1 VKYSSKGSS
10 LNFGMRKQVGAL
22 GVAMCLALVAPGAR
36 AASNDGPPSGDPAQ
50 LFQQN
55 CGSCH
60 DHPKDRIPS
69 RAVIARRSPDEVMQ
83 ILTNGSMRVQAGGL
97 AMNDRVGIATYLTGK
112 APTGRFAPTAETNPC
127 AAGAAAVGDA
137 GAGWNGWGRDI
148 ANTRFQGEPG
158 ITAAQVPRLKLKWAF
173 GYRSSYVYGQ
183 PTLVGGRVYV
193 TSSSGRVYALDAKT
207 GCTYWTYD
215 AAAPVRTAV
224 SIARIHGGL
233 RALFGDDASFVY
245 ALDAASGK
253 LLWKRQLDAHPAARI
268 TGAPVFYGQRLYV
281 PLSSLEELAAPTPG
295 YECCKFRGS
304 VAALDIATGRV
315 LWRTYTIASAPH
327 PYRKSAT
334 GTQLYG
340 PAGGSVWSAPTLDP
354 SHDLLYV
361 GTGNS
366 YTDVPT
372 QHTDSILALR
382 MSTGVVAWANQL
394 RPKDNYIVGC
404 DTPQSAGTGS
414 CPRTLGPDV
423 DFGTSPIL
431 TTLPDGARLLITG
444 EKSGR
449 VYALDPANGQERWH
463 AQVGVGSSLGG
474 IEWGGA
480 ADAERLYAPVSD
492 AAATQGPPGGLVALR
507 LSDGQ
512 PVWRA
517 APLPPRCSWG
527 ARGCLAAQSQ
537 AVTAIPGVVFSG
549 SEDGH
554 LRAYAS
560 GDGRVIWDMD
570 TAQSFATVNGVPA
583 AGGSLDNGGPTL
595 AGGILFVNSG
605 YGRILGEPGNALLAF
620 SVDGH

>member
-1 VKYSSKGSS
+1 MS
-10 LNFGMRKQVGAL
+10 FGIRKQFCPRGLVL
-22 GVAMCLALVAPGAR
+22 SLALVALGAR
-36 AASNDGPPSGDPAQ
+36 AANNDGPPSGDPAQ

-55 CGSCH
+55 CATCH

-83 ILTNGSMRVQAGGL
+83 ILTNGSMRAQAAGL
-97 AMNDRVGIATYLTGK
+97 GMNDRVGIATYLTGK
-112 APTGRFAPTAETNPC
+112 APIGHLAPTPESNPC
-127 AAGAAAVGDA
+127 AAGDAPVTNA
-137 GAGWNGWGRDI
+137 GAGWNGWGHDL
-148 ANTRFQGEPG
+148 ANSRYQSEPG
-158 ITAAQVPRLKLKWAF
+158 LTAAQVPRLKLKWAY
-173 GYRSSYVYGQ
+173 GYRSTYVYGQ
-183 PTLVGGRVYV
+183 PTLIGGRVYV
-193 TSSSGRVYALDAKT
+193 TSSSGRVYSLDAKS

-215 AAAPVRTAV
+215 AAAAVRTAV
-224 SIARIHGGL
+224 SIARVHGHL

-245 ALDAASGK
+245 ALDAANGK
-253 LLWKRQLDAHPAARI
+253 LLWRRQLDAHPSARI
-268 TGAPVFYGQRLYV
+268 TGAPAFYGQRLYV
-281 PLSSLEELAAPTPG
+281 PLSSLEELSAPTPS

-304 VAALDIATGRV
+304 VAALDLATGRV
-315 LWRTYTIASAPH
+315 IWRTYTIAQAPH
-327 PYRKSAT
+327 PYRRNAT

-366 YTDVPT
+366 YTDLPT
-372 QHTDSILALR
+372 ERTDSILALR
-382 MSTGVVAWANQL
+382 MSTGAVAWANQL

-404 DTPQSAGTGS
+404 DTPQSAGTGN

-431 TTLPDGARLLITG
+431 TKLPSGERLVITG

-449 VYALDPANGQERWH
+449 VYALDPASGQERWH

-492 AAATQGPPGGLVALR
+492 AAASKGPPGGLIALR

-512 PVWRA
+512 QEWRA

-527 ARGCLAAQSQ
+527 TRGCLAAQSQ

-560 GDGRVIWDMD
+560 GDGRLIWDMD
-570 TAQSFATVNGVPA
+570 TAQTYATVNGVPA

-605 YGRILGEPGNALLAF
+605 YGRIMGEPGNVLLAF